1 MSITLKLTSFAILFL
16 LVSITVT
23 QTIPVYAS
31 SYTHPPSLGGGIM
44 KYTNGLTINGNVF
57 DISKFSQQIDTQNLA
72 IGTSSAITLKI
83 FDNHGPTSVKTGLI
97 YLNIQGQVTDKSQSD
112 TWIKYTV
119 GQGVTV
125 HDPHHL
131 LGKVTANFSIG
142 PPYAYITFNI
152 TPLNPM
158 KTSTMVVGTW
168 DDKNG
173 DIYSTVFNAIS
184 FSTIIQ

>member
-1 MSITLKLTSFAILFL
+1 MNVKLTSFAILFL
-16 LVSITVT
+16 LVSITIT

-31 SYTHPPSLGGGIM
+31 AYTHPPSFGGGIS

-57 DISKFSQQIDTQNLA
+57 DISKFSQQIDSQNLA
-72 IGTSSAITLKI
+72 IGKSSSITLKV
-83 FDNHGPTSVKTGLI
+83 FDNHGPTSVRTGLV
-97 YLNIQGQVTDKSQSD
+97 YLNIQGDVTDASQSD

-119 GQGVTV
+119 GSGVTV

-131 LGKVTANFSIG
+131 LGKVTANVSIG

-158 KTSTMVVGTW
+158 KASTMVVGAW

-173 DIYSTVFNAIS
+173 AIYATVFNAIS